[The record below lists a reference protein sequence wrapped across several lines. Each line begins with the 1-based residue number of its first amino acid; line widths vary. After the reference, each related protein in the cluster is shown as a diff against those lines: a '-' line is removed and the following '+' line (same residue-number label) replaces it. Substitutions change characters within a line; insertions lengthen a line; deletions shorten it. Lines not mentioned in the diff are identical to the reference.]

1 MRAVALTAPGQVEIV
16 DDWPEPEYGPTDV
29 VVQVRGVGLCGSDLS
44 VFDGKRQVP
53 RMPWV
58 FGHEG
63 GGDIVAVG
71 SAVANRAVGQRVVI
85 EPNFADLTCDACRSG
100 HTSACAGRQILAI
113 NMTGLLAERVAVPA
127 EFTWP
132 VPEHWTDV
140 ALACFEPLAVA
151 DTAVRRAHVPPGTE
165 CLVIGAGSQGQL
177 VCQSL
182 LAVGAQPFVMEPHPG
197 RMELALK
204 FGAKRASDRDGDLY
218 PFVFET
224 AGVPAVWEPA
234 FAAVAKTGK
243 LIVIGFN
250 QQLAHFSTIEL
261 VQRQIT
267 IVGQLIYDHPQ
278 DFAATLEAVSA
289 GTLAPEQTV
298 QGTFPVEQTADA
310 LASVREVPGKSWID
324 FTSWRETTTS
334 RPGS

>member
-1 MRAVALTAPGQVEIV
+1 
-16 DDWPEPEYGPTDV
+16 
-29 VVQVRGVGLCGSDLS
+29 

-71 SAVANRAVGQRVVI
+71 PEVSDRQVGQRVII
-85 EPNFADLTCDACRSG
+85 EPNFADLTCPACRTG
-100 HTSACAGRQILAI
+100 LTSACENREILAI
-113 NMTGLLAERVAVPA
+113 TRPGLLAERVAIPA
-127 EFTWP
+127 EYTWP
-132 VPEHWTDV
+132 VATDLPDV

-151 DTAVRRAHVPPGTE
+151 YVAVQRAAVPPGTD

-182 LAVGAQPFVMEPHPG
+182 LAVGAQPYVIEPHPG
-197 RMELALK
+197 RLELAEK
-204 FGAKRASDRDGDLY
+204 FGARRADEHDGDLY

-224 AGVPAVWEPA
+224 AGVPAVWDTA
-234 FAAVAKTGK
+234 FRSVAKGGY
-243 LIVIGFN
+243 LSVIGFN
-250 QQLAHFSTIEL
+250 QQPASFTTQEL

-267 IVGQLIYDHPQ
+267 IVGQLIYNHPV
-278 DFAATLEAVSA
+278 DFAATLEAVTA
-289 GTLAPEQTV
+289 GKLAPELTV
-298 QGTFPVEQTADA
+298 QASFPVDEAEAA

-324 FTSWRETTTS
+324 FSSWRAE
-334 RPGS
+334 G

>member
-1 MRAVALTAPGQVEIV
+1 MRAVALVAPGEVRLV
-16 DDWPEPEYGPTDV
+16 DDWPEPECGPNDV
-29 VVQVRGVGLCGSDLS
+29 VVRIRAVGLCGSDLS
-44 VFDGKRQVP
+44 VYDGKRAVP

-71 SAVANRAVGQRVVI
+71 AEVRNRRVGERVII
-85 EPNFADLTCDACRSG
+85 EPNFADLDCPACLAG
-100 HTSACAGRQILAI
+100 HSSACPNRQILAI
-113 NMTGLLAERVAVPA
+113 NRTGILAERVAVPA

-132 VPEHWTDV
+132 ISTDWSDV

-151 DTAVRRAHVPPGTE
+151 YTAVRRAQVPPGTD

-182 LAVGAQPFVMEPHPG
+182 LASGAQPYVMEPHAG
-197 RMELALK
+197 RMDLALK
-204 FGAKRASDRDGDLY
+204 FGARRANDYDEDQY

-224 AGVPAVWEPA
+224 AGVPAVWETA
-234 FAAVAKTGK
+234 LGSVAKAGK
-243 LIVIGFN
+243 LVLIGFHN
-250 QQLAHFSTIEL
+250 QPVQFVPLDL

-278 DFAATLEAVSA
+278 DFAATLDAVDSGA
-289 GTLAPEQTV
+289 LAPEQTV
-298 QGTFPVEQTADA
+298 QATFGVEQTSEA
-310 LASVREVPGKSWID
+310 LASVREIPGKAWINLAGWQD
-324 FTSWRETTTS
+324 
-334 RPGS
+334 GS